1 MDSETPSPF
10 THTSQKLHTRLT
22 LAFASSKMLKIT
34 LVLGRIVQSWVKVT
48 QG

>member
-10 THTSQKLHTRLT
+10 MHTSQKLHTRLA

-34 LVLGRIVQSWVKVT
+34 LVLGRVV
-48 QG
+48 